1 MLPQDTTRYTYI
13 LQMALEVQ
21 RGVILTGT
29 SGVGKTR
36 IVQRLM
42 AKEGSMHNVVVNF
55 SAQTSSAATQV
66 DFSPWLCSSSCCSS
80 RHRPCCEID

>member
-1 MLPQDTTRYTYI
+1 MILSWLQDTTRYTY
-13 LQMALEVQ
+13 LLEMALEVH

-42 AKEGSMHNVVVNF
+42 AKKAAAATMHNVVVNF

-66 DFSPWLCSSSCCSS
+66 LARCILLSGMF
-80 RHRPCCEID
+80 